1 MYSTHLAD
9 LDLPTLPPEAR
20 QVHIVPDL
28 SSHSLLALG
37 PLCDAGCSVTFDA
50 TSVVVTLQNKP
61 ILHGCRTPATRLWHF
76 NLPGAPSSAPASA
89 NAAIGSATPAQLV
102 AFSHAALFSP
112 ALSTLAGA
120 LSKGY
125 ISGLPG
131 LTSELLRRHPPAS
144 APMVKGHLD
153 QTRRNQRSTK
163 AKLPSQIA
171 ELTDDAFPSSPP
183 DHERTHLCYAAI
195 MEPTGQIY
203 SDQTGRFIAPSSK
216 GNNYLLI
223 VYDYDSNAILTEPL
237 PSRSSSAILHG
248 YQAVH
253 ARLCTAGLRP
263 KLQRLDNECS
273 EALKQFFRT
282 EDIDYQLVPPG
293 MHRRNAAE
301 RAIRTFKNHFIAGL
315 CSVDKDF
322 PLHLWDRLLP
332 QAELTLNL
340 LRGSRLNPKLSA
352 WSQLHGTFDFNRTPI
367 APPHDNLLQYR
378 IPLFYCGARK
388 VRIVSCGQSLANL

>member
-183 DHERTHLCYAAI
+183 DHERTTSA
-195 MEPTGQIY
+195 M
-203 SDQTGRFIAPSSK
+203 
-216 GNNYLLI
+216 LL
-223 VYDYDSNAILTEPL
+223 
-237 PSRSSSAILHG
+237 
-248 YQAVH
+248 
-253 ARLCTAGLRP
+253 
-263 KLQRLDNECS
+263 
-273 EALKQFFRT
+273 
-282 EDIDYQLVPPG
+282 
-293 MHRRNAAE
+293 
-301 RAIRTFKNHFIAGL
+301 
-315 CSVDKDF
+315 
-322 PLHLWDRLLP
+322 
-332 QAELTLNL
+332 
-340 LRGSRLNPKLSA
+340 
-352 WSQLHGTFDFNRTPI
+352 
-367 APPHDNLLQYR
+367 
-378 IPLFYCGARK
+378 
-388 VRIVSCGQSLANL
+388 